1 MVDKGRQNKVGHMP
15 RPNLLY
21 TRKKFMKRVLFVT
34 TISGFLP
41 QFEKNDVKLLKQM
54 GCQIHYASN
63 FTNPIYAFDKTELEK
78 NGVALHQID
87 IEKSPAKINKN
98 IKAIKQLIKII
109 DENDIDIV
117 HCHNPMGGVAARIA
131 ARAGKRKPKVIY
143 TAHGF
148 HFYKGAPIMNWLLF
162 YTAERFLARYTDI
175 IVTINR
181 EDYIR
186 AKKFRLK
193 KNGEVYLIHSVGV
206 DKEKFAPRPELRETK
221 RAELG
226 IPADAFHIVTAAELN
241 ENKNQKAVIEA
252 VAALT
257 NKAKTDAN
265 AYNTNYAG
273 NADYVSNTNCI
284 DKTNKTHNIY
294 YTICGKG
301 PNEDKLRE
309 LIKAYGLENNVSLL
323 GYRTDMDEILQT
335 ADVFA
340 FPSIREGLGVA
351 AIEALMCNVPLI
363 AADNRGTR
371 EYASD
376 GNNGIV
382 CRYDAV
388 DEFEEAIELLYGNT
402 AYRKRMADRCRESVK
417 KFTIEEVEKTM
428 TKVYT
433 RALGE

>member
-1 MVDKGRQNKVGHMP
+1 MQNKVGHMP

-206 DKEKFAPRPELRETK
+206 NKEKFAPRPELRETK

-241 ENKNQKAVIEA
+241 ENKNQKVVIEA

>member
-1 MVDKGRQNKVGHMP
+1 MQNKVGHMP
-15 RPNLLY
+15 RPNLFY

-78 NGVALHQID
+78 NRVALHQID

-148 HFYKGAPIMNWLLF
+148 HFYKGAPIMNWLFF

-241 ENKNQKAVIEA
+241 ENKNQKLVIEA
-252 VAALT
+252 VAALK
-257 NKAKTDAN
+257 NKSKIHADK
-265 AYNTNYAG
+265 AY
-273 NADYVSNTNCI
+273 
-284 DKTNKTHNIY
+284 NIY

-371 EYASD
+371 EYVSD

-388 DEFEEAIELLYGNT
+388 DEFKEAIELLYGNT

>member
-1 MVDKGRQNKVGHMP
+1 M
-15 RPNLLY
+15 
-21 TRKKFMKRVLFVT
+21 
-34 TISGFLP
+34 
-41 QFEKNDVKLLKQM
+41 
-54 GCQIHYASN
+54 
-63 FTNPIYAFDKTELEK
+63 
-78 NGVALHQID
+78 
-87 IEKSPAKINKN
+87 
-98 IKAIKQLIKII
+98 IKII

-241 ENKNQKAVIEA
+241 ENKNQKVVIEA
-252 VAALT
+252 VAAIV
-257 NKAKTDAN
+257 NKYETSAGNDNKH
-265 AYNTNYAG
+265 NTNYAG
-273 NADYVSNTNCI
+273 KSNRTY
-284 DKTNKTHNIY
+284 NIY

-301 PNEDKLRE
+301 PNEDDLRE

>member
-241 ENKNQKAVIEA
+241 ENKNQKVVIEA
-252 VAALT
+252 VAAIV
-257 NKAKTDAN
+257 NKYETSAGNDNKHN
-265 AYNTNYAG
+265 ANYAG
-273 NADYVSNTNCI
+273 KSNRTY
-284 DKTNKTHNIY
+284 NIY

-301 PNEDKLRE
+301 PNEDNLRE
-309 LIKAYGLENNVSLL
+309 LIKSKGLEDQVQLL

>member
-1 MVDKGRQNKVGHMP
+1 MP

-241 ENKNQKAVIEA
+241 ENKNQKVVIEA
-252 VAALT
+252 VAAIV
-257 NKAKTDAN
+257 NKYETSAGNDNKH
-265 AYNTNYAG
+265 YTNYAG
-273 NADYVSNTNCI
+273 KSNRTY
-284 DKTNKTHNIY
+284 NIY

-301 PNEDKLRE
+301 PNEDNLRE
-309 LIKAYGLENNVSLL
+309 LIKSKGLEDQVQLL

>member
-1 MVDKGRQNKVGHMP
+1 MQNKVGHMP

-78 NGVALHQID
+78 NRVALHQID

-241 ENKNQKAVIEA
+241 ENKNQKLVIEA
-252 VAALT
+252 VAALK
-257 NKAKTDAN
+257 NKSKIHADK
-265 AYNTNYAG
+265 AY
-273 NADYVSNTNCI
+273 
-284 DKTNKTHNIY
+284 NIY

-371 EYASD
+371 EYVSD

>member
-78 NGVALHQID
+78 NRVALHQID

-148 HFYKGAPIMNWLLF
+148 HFYKGAPIVNWLFF

-226 IPADAFHIVTAAELN
+226 IPAGAFHIVTAAELN
-241 ENKNQKAVIEA
+241 ENKNQKLVIEA
-252 VAALT
+252 VAALK
-257 NKAKTDAN
+257 NKSKIDADK
-265 AYNTNYAG
+265 AY
-273 NADYVSNTNCI
+273 
-284 DKTNKTHNIY
+284 NIY

-371 EYASD
+371 EYVSD

>member
-1 MVDKGRQNKVGHMP
+1 MVDKGRQSKVGHMP

-21 TRKKFMKRVLFVT
+21 TRKTFMKRVLFVT

-41 QFEKNDVKLLKQM
+41 QFEKNDVKLLKQR

-63 FTNPIYAFDKTELEK
+63 FTNPIYTFDETELEK
-78 NGVALHQID
+78 EKVILHQID
-87 IEKSPAKINKN
+87 IEKSPAKIAKN
-98 IKAIKQLIKII
+98 TKAIKQLIKVI

-131 ARAGKRKPKVIY
+131 AKMSKRHPKVIY

-148 HFYKGAPIMNWLLF
+148 HFYKGASIVNWALF

-186 AKKFRLK
+186 AEKFRLK

-206 DKEKFAPRPELRETK
+206 DKEKFAPRPEMRETK

-241 ENKNQKAVIEA
+241 ENKNQKVVIEA
-252 VAALT
+252 VTAL
-257 NKAKTDAN
+257 
-265 AYNTNYAG
+265 
-273 NADYVSNTNCI
+273 V
-284 DKTNKTHNIY
+284 DKYDIY

-309 LIKAYGLENNVSLL
+309 LIKSQGLEDRVRLL
-323 GYRTDMDEILQT
+323 GYRTDMNEILQT

-351 AIEALMCNVPLI
+351 AIEALMCNIPLI

-382 CRYDAV
+382 CRYDSPE
-388 DEFEEAIELLYGNT
+388 EFAEAIEILYKDE
-402 AYRKRMADRCRESVK
+402 AYRKRMADRCRESVR
-417 KFTIEEVEKTM
+417 KFSIEEVEKTM
-428 TKVYT
+428 TKVYAK
-433 RALGE
+433 ALGE

>member
-1 MVDKGRQNKVGHMP
+1 MP

-162 YTAERFLARYTDI
+162 YAAERFLARYTDI

-206 DKEKFAPRPELRETK
+206 NKEKFAPRPELRETK

-241 ENKNQKAVIEA
+241 ENKNQKVVIEA
-252 VAALT
+252 VAALK
-257 NKAKTDAN
+257 NKSKIDA
-265 AYNTNYAG
+265 
-273 NADYVSNTNCI
+273 
-284 DKTNKTHNIY
+284 DKTYNIY

-309 LIKAYGLENNVSLL
+309 LIKSYGLENNVSLL

-371 EYASD
+371 EYVSD

>member
-63 FTNPIYAFDKTELEK
+63 FTNPIYAFDKTELKK

-241 ENKNQKAVIEA
+241 ENKNQKVVIEA
-252 VAALT
+252 VAAIV
-257 NKAKTDAN
+257 NKYETSAGNDNKH
-265 AYNTNYAG
+265 NTNYAG
-273 NADYVSNTNCI
+273 ESNRTY
-284 DKTNKTHNIY
+284 NIY

-301 PNEDKLRE
+301 PNEDNLRE
-309 LIKAYGLENNVSLL
+309 LIKSKGLEDQVQLL

>member
-1 MVDKGRQNKVGHMP
+1 MP

-241 ENKNQKAVIEA
+241 ENKNQKVVIEA
-252 VAALT
+252 VAAIV
-257 NKAKTDAN
+257 NKYETSAGNDNKHN
-265 AYNTNYAG
+265 ANYAG
-273 NADYVSNTNCI
+273 KSNRTY
-284 DKTNKTHNIY
+284 NIY

-301 PNEDKLRE
+301 PNEDNLRE
-309 LIKAYGLENNVSLL
+309 LIKSKGLEDQVQLL

>member
-1 MVDKGRQNKVGHMP
+1 MQNKVGHMP
-15 RPNLLY
+15 RPNLFY

-78 NGVALHQID
+78 NRVALHQID

-162 YTAERFLARYTDI
+162 YAAERFLARYTDI

-241 ENKNQKAVIEA
+241 ENKNQKLVIEA
-252 VAALT
+252 VAALK
-257 NKAKTDAN
+257 NKSKIDADK
-265 AYNTNYAG
+265 AY
-273 NADYVSNTNCI
+273 
-284 DKTNKTHNIY
+284 NIY

-371 EYASD
+371 EYVSD

>member
-1 MVDKGRQNKVGHMP
+1 MQNKVGHMP

-78 NGVALHQID
+78 NRVALHQID

-241 ENKNQKAVIEA
+241 ENKNQKLVIEA
-252 VAALT
+252 VAALK
-257 NKAKTDAN
+257 NKSKIDADK
-265 AYNTNYAG
+265 AY
-273 NADYVSNTNCI
+273 
-284 DKTNKTHNIY
+284 NIY

-371 EYASD
+371 EYVSD

>member
-1 MVDKGRQNKVGHMP
+1 MQNKVGHMP

-78 NGVALHQID
+78 NEVALHQID

-148 HFYKGAPIMNWLLF
+148 HFYKGAPIVNWLFF

-241 ENKNQKAVIEA
+241 ENKNQKLVIEA
-252 VAALT
+252 VAALK
-257 NKAKTDAN
+257 NKSKIHADK
-265 AYNTNYAG
+265 AY
-273 NADYVSNTNCI
+273 
-284 DKTNKTHNIY
+284 NIY

-371 EYASD
+371 EYVSD

>member
-1 MVDKGRQNKVGHMP
+1 MQSKVGRMP
-15 RPNLLY
+15 RPNLFY

-63 FTNPIYAFDKTELEK
+63 FTNPIYTFDKTELEK
-78 NGVALHQID
+78 NEVTLHQID
-87 IEKSPAKINKN
+87 IEKSPAKISKN

-131 ARAGKRKPKVIY
+131 ARASKRKPKVIY

-206 DKEKFAPRPELRETK
+206 DKERFAPRPEMRETK

-241 ENKNQKAVIEA
+241 ENKNQKVVIEA

-257 NKAKTDAN
+257 NK
-265 AYNTNYAG
+265 Y
-273 NADYVSNTNCI
+273 
-284 DKTNKTHNIY
+284 NIY

-301 PNEDKLRE
+301 PNEDRLRE
-309 LIKAYGLENNVSLL
+309 LIKSYGLENNIQLL

-376 GNNGIV
+376 GSNGIV

-388 DEFEEAIELLYGNT
+388 DEFEEAITLLYENT
-402 AYRKRMADRCRESVK
+402 AYRKRIADRCRESVK

-428 TKVYT
+428 IKVYT
-433 RALGE
+433 KALGE

>member
-63 FTNPIYAFDKTELEK
+63 FTNPIYAFDKTELEQ

-241 ENKNQKAVIEA
+241 ENKNQKLVIEA
-252 VAALT
+252 VAAIV
-257 NKAKTDAN
+257 NKYETSAGNDNKHN
-265 AYNTNYAG
+265 ANYAG
-273 NADYVSNTNCI
+273 KSNRTY
-284 DKTNKTHNIY
+284 NIY

-301 PNEDKLRE
+301 PNEDNLRE
-309 LIKAYGLENNVSLL
+309 LIKSKGLEDQVQIL

-428 TKVYT
+428 TKVYI

>member
-1 MVDKGRQNKVGHMP
+1 MP

-63 FTNPIYAFDKTELEK
+63 FTNPIYAFDKTELEQ

>member
-1 MVDKGRQNKVGHMP
+1 MP

-206 DKEKFAPRPELRETK
+206 DKEKFAPRPEMRETK

-241 ENKNQKAVIEA
+241 ENKNQKVVIEA
-252 VAALT
+252 VAALV
-257 NKAKTDAN
+257 NKYETSAGNDNKHN
-265 AYNTNYAG
+265 ANYAG
-273 NADYVSNTNCI
+273 KSNRTY
-284 DKTNKTHNIY
+284 NIY

-301 PNEDKLRE
+301 PNEDNLRE
-309 LIKAYGLENNVSLL
+309 LIKSKGLEHQVQLL

>member
-15 RPNLLY
+15 HPNLLY

-78 NGVALHQID
+78 NEVALHQID
-87 IEKSPAKINKN
+87 IEKSPAKIKKN

-117 HCHNPMGGVAARIA
+117 HCHNPMGGVTARIA
-131 ARAGKRKPKVIY
+131 ARISKKKPTVVY

-148 HFYKGAPIMNWLLF
+148 HFYKGAPIINWLLF

-206 DKEKFAPRPELRETK
+206 NKEKFAPRPELRETK

-241 ENKNQKAVIEA
+241 ENKNQKVVIEA
-252 VAALT
+252 VAALK
-257 NKAKTDAN
+257 NKSKIDADK
-265 AYNTNYAG
+265 AY
-273 NADYVSNTNCI
+273 
-284 DKTNKTHNIY
+284 NIY

-323 GYRTDMDEILQT
+323 GYRTDMNEILQT

-428 TKVYT
+428 AKVYV

>member
-1 MVDKGRQNKVGHMP
+1 
-15 RPNLLY
+15 
-21 TRKKFMKRVLFVT
+21 MKRVLFVT

-63 FTNPIYAFDKTELEK
+63 FTNPIYAFDKTELEQ

-241 ENKNQKAVIEA
+241 ENKNQKLVIEA
-252 VAALT
+252 VAAIV
-257 NKAKTDAN
+257 NKYETSAGNDNKH
-265 AYNTNYAG
+265 NTNYAG
-273 NADYVSNTNCI
+273 KSNRTY
-284 DKTNKTHNIY
+284 NIY

-301 PNEDKLRE
+301 PNEDNLRE
-309 LIKAYGLENNVSLL
+309 LIKSKGLEDQVQIL

>member
-21 TRKKFMKRVLFVT
+21 TRKKFMKKVLFVT

-162 YTAERFLARYTDI
+162 YTVERFLARYTDI

-206 DKEKFAPRPELRETK
+206 NKEKFAPRPELRETK

-241 ENKNQKAVIEA
+241 ENKNQKVVIEA
-252 VAALT
+252 VAALK
-257 NKAKTDAN
+257 NKSKIDADK
-265 AYNTNYAG
+265 AY
-273 NADYVSNTNCI
+273 
-284 DKTNKTHNIY
+284 NIY

-309 LIKAYGLENNVSLL
+309 LIKAYGLENNVGLL

-428 TKVYT
+428 TKVYI

>member
-1 MVDKGRQNKVGHMP
+1 MQNKVGHMP

-78 NGVALHQID
+78 NEVALHQID

-148 HFYKGAPIMNWLLF
+148 HFYKGAPMMNWLLF

-241 ENKNQKAVIEA
+241 ENKNQKLVIEA
-252 VAALT
+252 VAALK
-257 NKAKTDAN
+257 NKSKIHADK
-265 AYNTNYAG
+265 AY
-273 NADYVSNTNCI
+273 
-284 DKTNKTHNIY
+284 NIY

-371 EYASD
+371 EYVSD

-388 DEFEEAIELLYGNT
+388 DEFKEAIELLYGNT

>member
-1 MVDKGRQNKVGHMP
+1 M
-15 RPNLLY
+15 
-21 TRKKFMKRVLFVT
+21 LF
-34 TISGFLP
+34 
-41 QFEKNDVKLLKQM
+41 
-54 GCQIHYASN
+54 
-63 FTNPIYAFDKTELEK
+63 
-78 NGVALHQID
+78 
-87 IEKSPAKINKN
+87 
-98 IKAIKQLIKII
+98 
-109 DENDIDIV
+109 
-117 HCHNPMGGVAARIA
+117 R
-131 ARAGKRKPKVIY
+131 
-143 TAHGF
+143 
-148 HFYKGAPIMNWLLF
+148 
-162 YTAERFLARYTDI
+162 
-175 IVTINR
+175 
-181 EDYIR
+181 
-186 AKKFRLK
+186 
-193 KNGEVYLIHSVGV
+193 SVGV

-241 ENKNQKAVIEA
+241 ENKNQKLVIEA
-252 VAALT
+252 VAALK
-257 NKAKTDAN
+257 NKSKIDADK
-265 AYNTNYAG
+265 AY
-273 NADYVSNTNCI
+273 
-284 DKTNKTHNIY
+284 NIY

-371 EYASD
+371 EYVSD

-388 DEFEEAIELLYGNT
+388 DEFEEAIELLYRNT

>member
-1 MVDKGRQNKVGHMP
+1 MP

-131 ARAGKRKPKVIY
+131 ARAGRRKPKVIY

-148 HFYKGAPIMNWLLF
+148 HFYNGAPIMNWLLF
-162 YTAERFLARYTDI
+162 YAAERFLARYTDI

-241 ENKNQKAVIEA
+241 ENKNQKLVIEA
-252 VAALT
+252 VAALK
-257 NKAKTDAN
+257 NKSKIHA
-265 AYNTNYAG
+265 
-273 NADYVSNTNCI
+273 
-284 DKTNKTHNIY
+284 DKTYNIY

-428 TKVYT
+428 TKVYI

>member
-241 ENKNQKAVIEA
+241 ENKNQKVVIEA
-252 VAALT
+252 VAAIV
-257 NKAKTDAN
+257 NKYETSAGNDNKH
-265 AYNTNYAG
+265 YTNYAG
-273 NADYVSNTNCI
+273 KSNRTY
-284 DKTNKTHNIY
+284 NIY

-301 PNEDKLRE
+301 PNEDNLRE
-309 LIKAYGLENNVSLL
+309 LIKSKGLEDQVQLL

>member
-1 MVDKGRQNKVGHMP
+1 
-15 RPNLLY
+15 
-21 TRKKFMKRVLFVT
+21 MKRVLFVT

-206 DKEKFAPRPELRETK
+206 DKEKFAPRPELREKK

-241 ENKNQKAVIEA
+241 ENKNQKVVIEA

-309 LIKAYGLENNVSLL
+309 LIKAYGLENNISLL

>member
-206 DKEKFAPRPELRETK
+206 DKEKFAPRPELREIK

-241 ENKNQKAVIEA
+241 ENKNQKVVIEA
-252 VAALT
+252 VAALV
-257 NKAKTDAN
+257 NKYETSAGNDNKHN
-265 AYNTNYAG
+265 ANYAG
-273 NADYVSNTNCI
+273 KSNRTY
-284 DKTNKTHNIY
+284 NIY

-301 PNEDKLRE
+301 PNEDNLRE
-309 LIKAYGLENNVSLL
+309 LIKSKGLEHQVQLL

>member
-1 MVDKGRQNKVGHMP
+1 MQNKVGHMP

-78 NGVALHQID
+78 NEVALHQID

-109 DENDIDIV
+109 DENDIDII

-148 HFYKGAPIMNWLLF
+148 HFYKGAPIVNWLFF

-241 ENKNQKAVIEA
+241 ENKNQKLVIEA
-252 VAALT
+252 VAALK
-257 NKAKTDAN
+257 NKSKIHADK
-265 AYNTNYAG
+265 AY
-273 NADYVSNTNCI
+273 
-284 DKTNKTHNIY
+284 NIY

-371 EYASD
+371 EYVSD

-388 DEFEEAIELLYGNT
+388 DEFKEAIELLYGNT

>member
-1 MVDKGRQNKVGHMP
+1 MP

-63 FTNPIYAFDKTELEK
+63 FTNPIYAFDKTELEQ

-117 HCHNPMGGVAARIA
+117 HGHNPMGGVAARIA

-162 YTAERFLARYTDI
+162 YTVERFLARYTDI

-241 ENKNQKAVIEA
+241 ENKNQKVVIEA

>member
-1 MVDKGRQNKVGHMP
+1 MQNKVGHMP

-131 ARAGKRKPKVIY
+131 ARAGKIKPKVIY

-162 YTAERFLARYTDI
+162 YAAERFLARYTDI

-241 ENKNQKAVIEA
+241 ENKNQKLVIEA
-252 VAALT
+252 VAALK
-257 NKAKTDAN
+257 NKSKIHADK
-265 AYNTNYAG
+265 AY
-273 NADYVSNTNCI
+273 
-284 DKTNKTHNIY
+284 NIY

-428 TKVYT
+428 TKVYI

>member
-1 MVDKGRQNKVGHMP
+1 MVDKGIQSKVGQLPH
-15 RPNLLY
+15 PNLLY
-21 TRKKFMKRVLFVT
+21 TRKTFMKRVLFVT

-41 QFEKNDVKLLKQM
+41 QFEKNDVKLLKQR

-63 FTNPIYAFDKTELEK
+63 FTNPIYTFDETELEK
-78 NGVALHQID
+78 EKVALHQID
-87 IEKSPAKINKN
+87 IEKSPAKIAKN
-98 IKAIKQLIKII
+98 IKAIKQLIKVI
-109 DENDIDIV
+109 DENEIDIV

-131 ARAGKRKPKVIY
+131 AKMSKRHPKVIY

-148 HFYKGAPIMNWLLF
+148 HFYEGASIINWVLF
-162 YTAERFLARYTDI
+162 YTAERFLARYTDV

-193 KNGEVYLIHSVGV
+193 KKGEVYLIHSVGV
-206 DKEKFAPRPELRETK
+206 DKEKFAPRPEMRETK

-241 ENKNQKAVIEA
+241 ENKNQKVVIEA
-252 VAALT
+252 VAALV
-257 NKAKTDAN
+257 NKYETSASNDNEHNTD
-265 AYNTNYAG
+265 YAG
-273 NADYVSNTNCI
+273 RA
-284 DKTNKTHNIY
+284 NKTFSIY

-309 LIKAYGLENNVSLL
+309 LIKSKGLEDRVRLL
-323 GYRTDMDEILQT
+323 GYRTDMNEILQT

-376 GNNGIV
+376 GSNGIV
-382 CRYDAV
+382 CRYDSPE
-388 DEFEEAIELLYGNT
+388 EFEEAIELLYENE
-402 AYRKRMADRCRESVK
+402 AYRQRMADRCRESVR

-428 TKVYT
+428 IKVYA
-433 RALGE
+433 RVLGE

>member
-131 ARAGKRKPKVIY
+131 ARAGRRKPKVIY

-148 HFYKGAPIMNWLLF
+148 HFYNGAPIMNWLLF
-162 YTAERFLARYTDI
+162 YAAERFLARYTDI

-241 ENKNQKAVIEA
+241 ENKNQKLVIEA
-252 VAALT
+252 VAALK
-257 NKAKTDAN
+257 NKSKIHA
-265 AYNTNYAG
+265 
-273 NADYVSNTNCI
+273 
-284 DKTNKTHNIY
+284 DKTYNIY

-428 TKVYT
+428 TKVYI

>member
-1 MVDKGRQNKVGHMP
+1 MP

-131 ARAGKRKPKVIY
+131 ARAGKIKPKVIY

-162 YTAERFLARYTDI
+162 YAAERFLARYTDI

-241 ENKNQKAVIEA
+241 ENKNQKLVIEA
-252 VAALT
+252 VAALK
-257 NKAKTDAN
+257 NKSKIHADK
-265 AYNTNYAG
+265 AY
-273 NADYVSNTNCI
+273 
-284 DKTNKTHNIY
+284 NIY

-428 TKVYT
+428 TKVYI